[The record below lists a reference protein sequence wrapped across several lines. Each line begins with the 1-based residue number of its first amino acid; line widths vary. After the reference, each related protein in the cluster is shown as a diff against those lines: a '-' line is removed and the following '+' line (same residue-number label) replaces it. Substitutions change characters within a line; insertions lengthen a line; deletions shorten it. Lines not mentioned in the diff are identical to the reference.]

1 MINILMYGP
10 PKGHNIKLYLDF
22 FQHNSNTYK
31 LTYVFTGKQR
41 YPLNEFSNITFIDY
55 KKDFFQFLKL
65 VISGFRGFELI
76 WIHNWV
82 KFYIVLINLWF
93 KNKSVKLNF
102 SVWSEP
108 LPRELY
114 KSTIKGFIYRYIFK
128 NSDSVQNLWYGTY
141 NLINRRLEDV
151 NLQVIPWGLSNIYY
165 NHKDECVTQE
175 AANFIKELP
184 RNKVKFFWPKS
195 ISYAS
200 RHDLIIE
207 AAELLKN
214 DGVSNFVVYFWL
226 GNAINPKIFQDLV
239 QLIKDKEVEEYIE
252 IVEHEFLPFEDI
264 IQIWKAMDVGLQIA
278 SHDALSTSLLEPLF
292 FKKEVIVTNI
302 EPYEILKQK
311 FDFEINLINQD
322 KNELKQAMNNL
333 IRGNKTSEIELEK
346 RHNTVSLNFN
356 FEENIKK
363 QIIAATSQSSK
374 N

>member
-65 VISGFRGFELI
+65 IISGFRGFELI

-128 NSDSVQNLWYGTY
+128 KSDSVQNLYG
-141 NLINRRLEDV
+141 
-151 NLQVIPWGLSNIYY
+151 
-165 NHKDECVTQE
+165 C
-175 AANFIKELP
+175 
-184 RNKVKFFWPKS
+184 NKF
-195 ISYAS
+195 
-200 RHDLIIE
+200 
-207 AAELLKN
+207 
-214 DGVSNFVVYFWL
+214 
-226 GNAINPKIFQDLV
+226 
-239 QLIKDKEVEEYIE
+239 
-252 IVEHEFLPFEDI
+252 
-264 IQIWKAMDVGLQIA
+264 
-278 SHDALSTSLLEPLF
+278 
-292 FKKEVIVTNI
+292 
-302 EPYEILKQK
+302 
-311 FDFEINLINQD
+311 
-322 KNELKQAMNNL
+322 
-333 IRGNKTSEIELEK
+333 
-346 RHNTVSLNFN
+346 
-356 FEENIKK
+356 
-363 QIIAATSQSSK
+363 
-374 N
+374 

>member
-1 MINILMYGP
+1 MYGP

-65 VISGFRGFELI
+65 IISGFRGFELI

-128 NSDSVQNLWYGTY
+128 KSDSVQNLWYGTY
-141 NLINRRLEDV
+141 NLINRRLKGV
-151 NLQVIPWGLSNIYY
+151 NLQVIPWGLSKIYY
-165 NHKDECVTQE
+165 NHKDECITQE
-175 AANFIKELP
+175 AASFIKELP
-184 RNKVKFFWPKS
+184 KDKVKFFWPKS

-214 DGVSNFVVYFWL
+214 EGISNFVVYFWL
-226 GNAINPKIFQDLV
+226 GNAINPQIFKDLV
-239 QLIKDKEVEEYIE
+239 QLIKDKEVEEYIK

-302 EPYEILKQK
+302 EPYEILKEK
-311 FDFEINLINQD
+311 FDFEIDLINQD
-322 KNELKQAMNNL
+322 KNELKKAMSSL
-333 IRGNKTSEIELEK
+333 ITGNKTSGIELEK
-346 RHNTVSLNFN
+346 RQNAVSLNFN